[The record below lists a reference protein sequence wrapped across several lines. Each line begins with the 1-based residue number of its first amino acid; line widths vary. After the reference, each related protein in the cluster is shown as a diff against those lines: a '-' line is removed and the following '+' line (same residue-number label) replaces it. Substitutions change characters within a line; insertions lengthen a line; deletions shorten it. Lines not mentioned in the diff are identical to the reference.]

1 MQAGRGHPSWS
12 SNGVRT
18 EHTRGYPTLGWAGS
32 GMGVGW
38 RWRWRWNGGKSVVHV
53 MGGLGMAEIYGM
65 EKERIEC
72 RAESRFQ
79 TIILG
84 RLRW

>member
-1 MQAGRGHPSWS
+1 M
-12 SNGVRT
+12 
-18 EHTRGYPTLGWAGS
+18 
-32 GMGVGW
+32 
-38 RWRWRWNGGKSVVHV
+38 VHV